1 MQMITRKNFILTA
14 FTGTAGTLILPG
26 ILNGQMQPTPAKP
39 TKGDPLDKAL
49 VKEFVGAAH
58 KDFEKMKALLLETPD
73 LLNAVNN
80 LGGWDWEDAIGATGH
95 VGNREMTLFLLEKG
109 ARPTIC
115 TAAMLGELK
124 VVKDF
129 IKAFPHMKDAVGPHN
144 ISLIRHAKA
153 GGEPAEKV
161 LKYLVG
167 IGAKE

>member
-1 MQMITRKNFILTA
+1 MFSRKNFILTA
-14 FTGTAGTLILPG
+14 FTGTAGTLLLPR
-26 ILNGQMQPTPAKP
+26 LLHGQSQVATAKP
-39 TKGDPLDKAL
+39 SKGDPLNTAL

-58 KDFEKMKALLLETPD
+58 KDFGKVKTLLEETPD

-80 LGGWDWEDAIGATGH
+80 LGGWDWEDAIGASGH
-95 VGNREMTLFLLEKG
+95 VGDREMTLFLLEKG

-129 IKAFPHMKDAVGPHN
+129 IKAFPHMKDALGPHN
-144 ISLIRHAKA
+144 ISLLRHAKA

-161 LKYLVG
+161 VKYLVG

>member
-14 FTGTAGTLILPG
+14 FTSAAGALILPG
-26 ILNGQMQPTPAKP
+26 ILNGQAQPTPSKTP
-39 TKGDPLDKAL
+39 KGDPLNTAL

-58 KDFEKMKALLLETPD
+58 KDFEKMKTLLLETPD

-80 LGGWDWEDAIGATGH
+80 LGGWDWEDAIGASGH
-95 VGNREMTLFLLEKG
+95 VGDREMTLFLLEKG

-129 IKAFPHMKDAVGPHN
+129 IKAFPHMKNAVGPHN
-144 ISLIRHAKA
+144 ISLMRHAKA

-161 LKYLVG
+161 VKYLVG

>member
-1 MQMITRKNFILTA
+1 MQSITRKNFILTTLA
-14 FTGTAGTLILPG
+14 GAGGALVLPRLLTAQTTPVK
-26 ILNGQMQPTPAKP
+26 QPKS
-39 TKGDPLDKAL
+39 DPLDKAL
-49 VKEFVGAAH
+49 VKEFVGVAH
-58 KDFEKMKALLLETPD
+58 KDFDRLKIMLQETPD

-80 LGGWDWEDAIGATGH
+80 LGGWDWEDAIGASGH
-95 VGNREMTLFLLEKG
+95 VGHREMTLFLLEKG

-115 TAAMLGELK
+115 VAAMLGELK

-144 ISLIRHAKA
+144 ISLLRHAKA

-161 LKYLVG
+161 VKYLKS

>member
-1 MQMITRKNFILTA
+1 MISRKNFILTA
-14 FTGTAGTLILPG
+14 FTGTAGTLLLPR
-26 ILNGQMQPTPAKP
+26 LMNGQTQPTPAKP
-39 TKGDPLDKAL
+39 TKGDPLDTAL

-58 KDFEKMKALLLETPD
+58 KDFGKVKILLEETPD

-80 LGGWDWEDAIGATGH
+80 LGGWDWEDAIGASGH
-95 VGNREMTLFLLEKG
+95 VGDREMTLFLLEKG

-129 IKAFPHMKDAVGPHN
+129 IKAFPHMKNAVGPHN